1 MDTSIALFSMA
12 SLSSVRS
19 VSARFNDTAPVNA
32 DPLKERVHTELTEG
46 GEGTKNSKS
55 HMQTVRPWKPASR
68 RSPWPH

>member
-19 VSARFNDTAPVNA
+19 VLARFNDADPLNA

-46 GEGTKNSKS
+46 
-55 HMQTVRPWKPASR
+55 VRAQRTAKAT
-68 RSPWPH
+68 